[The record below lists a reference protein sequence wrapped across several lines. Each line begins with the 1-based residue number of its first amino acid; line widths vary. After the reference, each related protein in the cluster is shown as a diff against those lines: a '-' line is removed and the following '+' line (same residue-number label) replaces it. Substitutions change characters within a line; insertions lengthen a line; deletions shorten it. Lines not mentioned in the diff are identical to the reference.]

1 MALYR
6 EFNGKLESFQY
17 AVVYDSTGAHVPI
30 SKFWSE
36 RTAILVFL
44 RHFGCIACRSHAQ
57 DVWANREK
65 LEKSGARIIFI
76 GNGDSSYISKFRED
90 FNLGDAPIY
99 TDPSLRA
106 FELGG
111 FKRGVGYLLN
121 STSVK
126 NGFELMSEGHRN
138 GNPLNTKTGSHFQ
151 LGGVIVVHPGTRVT
165 YHYVSDA
172 LGDTPEAGEIPSDGS
187 VE

>member
-17 AVVYDSTGAHVPI
+17 AVVYDSTGAHVPV

-57 DVWANREK
+57 DVWENREK
-65 LEKSGARIIFI
+65 LQQNGARIIFI
-76 GNGDSSYISKFRED
+76 GNGQSSYIEKFRAD

-99 TDPSLRA
+99 TDPTLRA

-111 FKRGVGYLLN
+111 FKRGLSHVMN
-121 STSVK
+121 VESVK
-126 NGFELMSEGHRN
+126 NGLELMSEGHRN
-138 GNPLNTKTGSHFQ
+138 GNPFSSKTGNNWQ

-165 YHYVSDA
+165 YHYISEA
-172 LGDTPEAGEIPSDGS
+172 LGDTPEAGEIPSENS
-187 VE
+187 